1 MKNKFTCFFMS
12 DFHIYFE
19 RIFISVPSVSRTTLS
34 SELVKGSR
42 GRGR

>member
-1 MKNKFTCFFMS
+1 MKNKFTSFFIS

-34 SELVKGSR
+34 PELVEGSKGS
-42 GRGR
+42 GR